1 MVHGE
6 ESSWRMERAAALPL
20 NQALAY
26 GVQGA
31 HAAAAPPACFLD
43 FQPAAAAAACF
54 GAANAVGGVDPGVI
68 IKSDVAQHAKSA
80 AGYLAGAAARPPTL
94 EIFPSWPM
102 RHQQQLHSG
111 NSQSVGSTTD
121 SSSAQNTMSQ
131 MELVSPASSA
141 PRQEVMMVTT
151 DDYSY
156 KPGLAA
162 AAPPPPSFQQHHHP
176 PPLQLHGGGD
186 HDKRKHGS
194 ARKDDGKLVDAKTER
209 RLAQNRE
216 AARKS
221 RLRKKAYVQQLET
234 SRIRLQ
240 QVEHELQRA
249 RSQGLFVGGCSAA
262 GDMSSGAAMFDMEY
276 ARWLDDD
283 NKRLAELRCGLQAHL
298 LDGNLALIV
307 EECMHH
313 YDELF
318 ELKAAL
324 ARSDVFHL
332 LTGTWVTPA
341 ERCFFWMGGFRPS
354 ELLKILIPQLDPLT
368 EQQLLGICNL
378 QQSSEQAE
386 EALAQGLHQL
396 HQSLADT
403 VAAGTLNDGA
413 AAPNYMGLMTVALE
427 KLASLENFYQQADN
441 LRQQTLHQ
449 MRRILTTRQAARCFL
464 SIGEYYRR
472 LRALSNLWASR
483 PRENFIGAE
492 SLSPTATELQAMHH
506 HQQQNQIT
514 RRQVLN

>member
-1 MVHGE
+1 MVSVRYCLG
-6 ESSWRMERAAALPL
+6 R
-20 NQALAY
+20 
-26 GVQGA
+26 
-31 HAAAAPPACFLD
+31 D
-43 FQPAAAAAACF
+43 FQPAAASAAYFGFGELEEALIHGG
-54 GAANAVGGVDPGVI
+54 GAASAGGGVDPGVI
-68 IKSDVAQHAKSA
+68 IKNDVAQAKSA
-80 AGYLAGAAARPPTL
+80 AGYLAGAGTGRPPTL

-111 NSQSVGSTTD
+111 NSQSVGSTGTD

-162 AAPPPPSFQQHHHP
+162 APAAAAPPSFQQHHP
-176 PPLQLHGGGD
+176 LPLQLHGGEGGGD
-186 HDKRKHGS
+186 HD
-194 ARKDDGKLVDAKTER
+194 KTER

-283 NKRLAELRCGLQAHL
+283 TKRLAELRGGLQAHL
-298 LDGNLALIV
+298 LDGNLGLIV
-307 EECMHH
+307 EECMQH

-318 ELKAAL
+318 QLKAAL

-332 LTGTWVTPA
+332 LTGSWATPA

-413 AAPNYMGLMTVALE
+413 AAPNYMNIMAVALE

-441 LRQQTLHQ
+441 LRHQTLHQ

-464 SIGEYYRR
+464 SIGEYYSR

-483 PRENFIGAE
+483 PRDNFIGTE
-492 SLSPTATELQAMHH
+492 SLSPTATELQALH
-506 HQQQNQIT
+506 HQQQNQFAGF
-514 RRQVLN
+514 